1 MDVEAN
7 TATTSMVDILPPEV
21 LATILSCVAKSSL
34 ADLFRC
40 KLSCKTLRRIS
51 EEKGVIQQIHLPW
64 VKAQQLTPHQEAA
77 EKFFVKCV
85 ENEHPEALLEFG
97 FRQYFNTMVLD
108 EGLTMLSRANE
119 LHNPTA
125 AYVLSLIYIY
135 TGEEERG
142 VKLLKKTINSIG
154 SVGIVQCRRKLRDMA
169 RYNMMRNHM
178 ILHYLPKPKIFCK
191 HKLEHEKNLNQWD
204 LHYDA
209 DAEST
214 VTCMTCK
221 CVREI
226 CVFYEILVGHLT
238 GFVYI

>member
-21 LATILSCVAKSSL
+21 LATILSCVAKSSP

-51 EEKGVIQQIHLPW
+51 EEKGVIQQIHLPCIE
-64 VKAQQLTPHQEAA
+64 ARELTPHQEAA
-77 EKFFVKCV
+77 EKFLVKCV

-97 FRQYFNTMVLD
+97 FVRLLSQLLGTLSVNICYSLCETRQYINTMVLD
-108 EGLTMLSRANE
+108 EGLTMLARANE
-119 LHNPTA
+119 LHNSTA

-142 VKLLKKTINSIG
+142 VKLLKKTINSIE
-154 SVGIVQCRRKLRDMA
+154 SVGMVQCRRKLRDMA
-169 RYNMMRNHM
+169 KYNVMRNHM

-191 HKLEHEKNLNQWD
+191 HKLEHEKNLN
-204 LHYDA
+204 
-209 DAEST
+209 
-214 VTCMTCK
+214 
-221 CVREI
+221 
-226 CVFYEILVGHLT
+226 
-238 GFVYI
+238 